1 MLGVAEELAL
11 IFFLK
16 FMGDLRQVEDVS
28 YVCVNVTF
36 IVCRYFIVERFKYMQ
51 LKQIKKKKIN
61 K

>member
-11 IFFLK
+11 IFSLK
-16 FMGDLRQVEDVS
+16 FMLDLRQVEDVS

-51 LKQIKKKKIN
+51 LKQIIKKN
-61 K
+61 